1 MKKISIVIPLFNEQ
15 ESLRELYIEIRQ
27 HVLKYDYEIIFIDDG
42 STDDSWKILIDL
54 CDKDEK
60 IKIVKFYNNYGKS
73 EALSEGFSI
82 ADGDYVITMDAD
94 LQDNPQEIKSLIN
107 KIDQGWDLVS
117 GWKKDRKD
125 PINKTFPSKIFNF
138 VTGFFTGLKLHD
150 YNCGLKGYRKKVV
163 KSLNLYGGLHRY
175 IPAIAYKSG
184 YKITEIEVNHR
195 SRKYGETKYGRKR
208 FFHGFFDL
216 ITVLFLGKYI
226 NQPLHFFGL
235 LGIIGA
241 TIGSAIEIYVLYLKY
256 ILGEP
261 FQLHFAL
268 LILGVLFIVIGIQ
281 FFSIGLIGDMIV
293 RSNPKKKHRV
303 DIIYQKDP
311 KQ

>member
-15 ESLRELYIEIRQ
+15 ESLRELYTEIRQ

-125 PINKTFPSKIFNF
+125 PINKTLPSKIFNF

-195 SRKYGETKYGRKR
+195 SRKYGTTKYGRKR

-216 ITVLFLGKYI
+216 ITVLFLGKYT

-241 TIGSAIEIYVLYLKY
+241 TIGSAIEVYVLYLKY

>member
-1 MKKISIVIPLFNEQ
+1 MKKISIVIPLFNEE
-15 ESLRELYIEIRQ
+15 ESLNELYSEI
-27 HVLKYDYEIIFIDDG
+27 KNNISDYDYEIIFIDDG
-42 STDDSWKILIDL
+42 STDNSWKILMNL
-54 CDKDEK
+54 CEQDERM
-60 IKIVKFYNNYGKS
+60 KIVKFYNNYGKA

-82 ADGDYVITMDAD
+82 SKGDYVITMDAD
-94 LQDNPQEIKSLIN
+94 LQDNPKEIKPIIE

-125 PINKTFPSKIFNF
+125 PINKTLPSKFFNF
-138 VTGFFTGLKLHD
+138 VIGFFTGLKIHD
-150 YNCGLKGYRKKVV
+150 YNCGLKGYRKKVI

-175 IPAIAYKSG
+175 IPAIALQNG

-195 SRKYGETKYGRKR
+195 SRKYGKTKYDRKR

-216 ITVLFLGKYI
+216 ITVLFLGKYTY
-226 NQPLHFFGL
+226 QPLHFFGL

-241 TIGSAIEIYVLYLKY
+241 AIGSVIEVYVLYLKY

-268 LILGVLFIVIGIQ
+268 LMLGVLFIVIGIQ

-293 RSNPKKKHRV
+293 RSNPKKRDRV
-303 DIIYQKDP
+303 DIIHQEDSK
-311 KQ
+311 K

>member
-216 ITVLFLGKYI
+216 ITVLFLGKYT

>member
-235 LGIIGA
+235 LGVIGA